1 MRSLKAT
8 SVDDYLARAP
18 EVTRPVLAELRRIF
32 LAASPKIE
40 EVIKWGVPIFAYKGD
55 LGGISASTAHVTWSL
70 WKARQLNDPHD
81 LIGHGILLG
90 GKVAGVEEMPPEGA
104 LTDLIRQA
112 VDLNER
118 GVIVP
123 TPRPETPADFAAAIR
138 QSTEAAKHYAAFTPA
153 RQWQYVN
160 WIAAAKRPETRLK
173 RIRAAA
179 ERISEGRSMKN

>member
-40 EVIKWGVPIFAYKGD
+40 EVIKWGIPIFAYKGEI
-55 LGGISASTAHVTWSL
+55 GGLSASRAHVTWSL
-70 WKARQLNDPHD
+70 WKARQLDDPHD

-90 GKVAGVEEMPPEGA
+90 GRVASLAEMPPEAA

-118 GVIVP
+118 GVKVP
-123 TPRPETPADFAAAIR
+123 TPRPQTPADFAAAMKK
-138 QSTEAAKHYAAFTPA
+138 SAEAKKHYAAFTPA

-160 WIAAAKRPETRLK
+160 WIAAAKRPETRAK
-173 RIRAAA
+173 RIAAA
-179 ERISEGRSMKN
+179 VERIGEGKTMK

>member
-40 EVIKWGVPIFAYKGD
+40 ETIKWGVPIFTYKGD
-55 LGGISASTAHVTWSL
+55 LGGISASRAHVTWSL
-70 WKARQLNDPHD
+70 WKARQLNDPHK

-90 GKVAGVEEMPPEGA
+90 GRVASLAEMPPEAA

-118 GVIVP
+118 GVKVP
-123 TPRPETPADFAAAIR
+123 TPRPETPADFAAAMK
-138 QSTEAAKHYAAFTPA
+138 QSAEATKHYTAFTPA

-160 WIAAAKRPETRLK
+160 WIAAAKRPETRAK
-173 RIRAAA
+173 RIQSALQ
-179 ERISEGRSMKN
+179 RIGEGKAMK